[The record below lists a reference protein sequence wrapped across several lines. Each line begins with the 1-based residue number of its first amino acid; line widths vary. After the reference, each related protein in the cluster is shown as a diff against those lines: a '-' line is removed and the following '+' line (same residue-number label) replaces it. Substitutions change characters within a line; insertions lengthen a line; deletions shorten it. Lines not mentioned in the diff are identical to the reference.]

1 MEKKEK
7 KDFYNKLKLD
17 RIKAYFNRR
26 KFKRGSLAS
35 CITILVIAAIVLLNV
50 VTSVCAEKFPLSWD
64 LTSNKVFTLTDQSK
78 NFLNALDKDVEITLL
93 NDENSFSDKN
103 EYFKQANTV
112 LKQYAKLSSK
122 VKINYVD
129 VVKNPTYIQNNY
141 PNENLNTNS
150 IIVRCQNKYKVIT
163 INDIFDISYNY
174 YGGSGV
180 TASKAEQELTAAIV
194 YVTFEQQNLVAIVK
208 GYGEQD
214 YSAFSEV
221 LKKNNYNIVE
231 VSILTEDIP
240 ESADAVLIFAPERD
254 YDNTGKEKLEK
265 FLNLEGK
272 TLFYA
277 ANPQLSSSPVLDKI
291 LESWD
296 IKLKSGLV
304 YETNK
309 SKLTTNM
316 NLFEAVSEYV
326 DNNYTENLKSVDIP
340 VLVPA
345 CRPIEVL
352 NSSDKVKTLLQFSE
366 TSGIMP
372 INAGKDF
379 DIKANISGPIA
390 SCVVSSKTLDG
401 KSKENHV
408 AVIGSYIALSEDYL
422 SATSLNN
429 SQYFV
434 NMLNVMLD
442 RENVGIII
450 ESKSLESKELGI
462 NAVQANLLGVIFT
475 VVVPLL
481 VLSLGIAVFVKRKN
495 K

>member
-78 NFLNALDKDVEITLL
+78 NFLNVLDKDVEITLL

-194 YVTFEQQNLVAIVK
+194 YVTSEQQNLVAIVK
-208 GYGEQD
+208 GYG
-214 YSAFSEV
+214 
-221 LKKNNYNIVE
+221 
-231 VSILTEDIP
+231 
-240 ESADAVLIFAPERD
+240 
-254 YDNTGKEKLEK
+254 
-265 FLNLEGK
+265 
-272 TLFYA
+272 
-277 ANPQLSSSPVLDKI
+277 
-291 LESWD
+291 
-296 IKLKSGLV
+296 
-304 YETNK
+304 
-309 SKLTTNM
+309 
-316 NLFEAVSEYV
+316 
-326 DNNYTENLKSVDIP
+326 
-340 VLVPA
+340 
-345 CRPIEVL
+345 
-352 NSSDKVKTLLQFSE
+352 
-366 TSGIMP
+366 
-372 INAGKDF
+372 
-379 DIKANISGPIA
+379 
-390 SCVVSSKTLDG
+390 
-401 KSKENHV
+401 
-408 AVIGSYIALSEDYL
+408 
-422 SATSLNN
+422 
-429 SQYFV
+429 
-434 NMLNVMLD
+434 
-442 RENVGIII
+442 
-450 ESKSLESKELGI
+450 
-462 NAVQANLLGVIFT
+462 
-475 VVVPLL
+475 
-481 VLSLGIAVFVKRKN
+481 
-495 K
+495 